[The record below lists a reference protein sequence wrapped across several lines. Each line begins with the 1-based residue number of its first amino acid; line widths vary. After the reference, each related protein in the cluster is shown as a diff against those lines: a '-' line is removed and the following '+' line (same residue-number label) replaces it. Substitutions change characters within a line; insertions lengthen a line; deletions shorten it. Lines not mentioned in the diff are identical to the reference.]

1 MVSAAVVRQ
10 QDAAVRGRGRGV
22 GEVVRGGGWGEALIK
37 SISIIA
43 MCQAVINKQGM
54 VWTAARVDLMA

>member
-1 MVSAAVVRQ
+1 MERQ
-10 QDAAVRGRGRGV
+10 EFGRNGRRGV
-22 GEVVRGGGWGEALIK
+22 EGLGEALIK

-54 VWTAARVDLMA
+54 VWTVARVDLMV